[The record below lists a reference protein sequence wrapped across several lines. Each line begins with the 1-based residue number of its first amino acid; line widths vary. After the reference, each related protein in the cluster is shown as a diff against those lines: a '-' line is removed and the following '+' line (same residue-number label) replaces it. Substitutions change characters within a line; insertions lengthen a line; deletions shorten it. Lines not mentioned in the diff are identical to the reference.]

1 MQDIQ
6 DWLPYVLSIMLII
19 VLTCSLILK
28 LYCDV
33 ARLWLIGNRVK
44 VHIAFPLILS
54 ITSHP
59 APLRLSR
66 MIRRKEAPDDDGSD
80 CSNSLIAYASTY
92 QRGGTIWTYLRD
104 SLDLQVKGVVST
116 V

>member
-1 MQDIQ
+1 MEDIQ
-6 DWLPYVLSIMLII
+6 DWLPYVLSIMLIV
-19 VLTCSLILK
+19 VLTCSLMLR

-33 ARLWLIGNRVK
+33 ARFWLIGNRIQA
-44 VHIAFPLILS
+44 HIVFPLIVS

-80 CSNSLIAYASTY
+80 CCSPLMATSSIH

-104 SLDLQVKGVVST
+104 SLQLQQKEVAFTG
-116 V
+116 

>member
-6 DWLPYVLSIMLII
+6 DWLPYLLSIMLII
-19 VLTCSLILK
+19 VLTCSLILR

-33 ARLWLIGNRVK
+33 AHFWLIGNRVK
-44 VHIAFPLILS
+44 EHIVFPLILS

-66 MIRRKEAPDDDGSD
+66 TIRRKEAPDDDGSD
-80 CSNSLIAYASTY
+80 CCLPLIASSYTH
-92 QRGGTIWTYLRD
+92 QRGGTIWTYSRD
-104 SLDLQVKGVVST
+104 SLEFQVKGAAFT
-116 V
+116 G